1 LISPASYGIIR
12 IIRNGAMISKEEWK
26 IRWFFEELDT
36 YIKALVTN
44 MNSKRVEDLVRLTEL
59 RETLIDR
66 LVSREFE

>member
-1 LISPASYGIIR
+1 
-12 IIRNGAMISKEEWK
+12 MIGKEEWK

-44 MNSKRVEDLVRLTEL
+44 MNSNHVEDSVRLTEL